1 MHFSGR
7 PLLDNTADQRLFV
20 GREGELERIERSL
33 RSDLNC
39 LLVGDPG
46 SGKTSLVR
54 AVMYRSHEADGA
66 TGFSY
71 VRANAARTAADLL
84 VAVLESVR
92 PGPAEFSPGRQR
104 TPVELVDDLIGEF
117 AGSEADRVE
126 ADRVGRVVVVED
138 VSAVVG
144 AEVFGALRDE
154 LWQVDA
160 RWLVTTST
168 AQAPGLLRPP
178 ADVFFET
185 RIELGPLTAT
195 EAAELLRRRL
205 DETESAAGADLVEA
219 AANSTP
225 LSPRRLLEVARELAA
240 DTAVGGA
247 GLTWQAG
254 LKARS
259 AVLEQSSRP
268 ARMLAKELEDLG
280 WASASD
286 RELLDRMGWTRPR
299 VVQVIAE
306 LEGRGLVEMRE
317 ESTGRGRPRK
327 LYRLVPAARFADPRP
342 PGQPT

>member
-84 VAVLESVR
+84 VAVLEAVR

-117 AGSEADRVE
+117 AESK

-138 VSAVVG
+138 VSTVVG

-168 AQAPGLLRPP
+168 AQAAGLLRPP
-178 ADVFFET
+178 ADVFF
-185 RIELGPLTAT
+185 
-195 EAAELLRRRL
+195 
-205 DETESAAGADLVEA
+205 
-219 AANSTP
+219 
-225 LSPRRLLEVARELAA
+225 
-240 DTAVGGA
+240 
-247 GLTWQAG
+247 
-254 LKARS
+254 
-259 AVLEQSSRP
+259 
-268 ARMLAKELEDLG
+268 
-280 WASASD
+280 
-286 RELLDRMGWTRPR
+286 
-299 VVQVIAE
+299 
-306 LEGRGLVEMRE
+306 
-317 ESTGRGRPRK
+317 
-327 LYRLVPAARFADPRP
+327 
-342 PGQPT
+342 

>member
-1 MHFSGR
+1 MHLSGR
-7 PLLDNTADQRLFV
+7 PLLDNTGDQRLFV
-20 GREGELERIERSL
+20 GRQGELERIELSL
-33 RSDLNC
+33 RSGLNC

-54 AVMYRSHEADGA
+54 AVMYRSHEAGGA

-84 VAVLESVR
+84 VAVLEAVR

-117 AGSEADRVE
+117 AESK

-138 VSAVVG
+138 VSTVVG

-168 AQAPGLLRPP
+168 AQAAGLLRPP

-219 AANSTP
+219 AANSAP

-240 DTAVGGA
+240 DQAVGGA
-247 GLTWQAG
+247 GFTWLTG
-254 LKARS
+254 LQARS
-259 AVLEQSSRP
+259 TVLEQSSRP

-299 VVQVIAE
+299 VVQVLAE

-317 ESTGRGRPRK
+317 VSTGRGRPRK